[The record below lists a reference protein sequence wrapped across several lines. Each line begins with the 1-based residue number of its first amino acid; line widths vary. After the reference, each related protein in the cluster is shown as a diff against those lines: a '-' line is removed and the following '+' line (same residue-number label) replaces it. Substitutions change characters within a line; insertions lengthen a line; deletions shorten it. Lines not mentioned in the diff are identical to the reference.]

1 MEEMPQLH
9 GIADVGQDG
18 RNVGAVAGLERN
30 AQSEHRQNG
39 ADGAERHQTK
49 AVVRGMAVG
58 TDGGHADT
66 QRHDERNGDGA
77 GGHAAGIKGHGKKFL
92 WHKGGQHKDEP
103 VEHHQQLG
111 QGNAQQHTQE
121 GDHEEQPH
129 ACRHREDEGHVGD
142 GGHLI
147 GQYL

>member
-1 MEEMPQLH
+1 M
-9 GIADVGQDG
+9 
-18 RNVGAVAGLERN
+18 R
-30 AQSEHRQNG
+30 
-39 ADGAERHQTK
+39 
-49 AVVRGMAVG
+49 
-58 TDGGHADT
+58 GGHGDHSHHAEGIGDDVAAHGHAGT
-66 QRHDERNGDGA
+66 LRHDEGNGDGA

-142 GGHLI
+142 GCLENNVHRPFEKI
-147 GQYL
+147 FPQCTKHM

>member
-1 MEEMPQLH
+1 MEELPQLH

-30 AQSEHRQNG
+30 AQNEHRQNG
-39 ADGAERHQTK
+39 ADGAECHQTK

-66 QRHDERNGDGA
+66 QRHDEGNGDGA

-111 QGNAQQHTQE
+111 QGNA
-121 GDHEEQPH
+121 
-129 ACRHREDEGHVGD
+129 
-142 GGHLI
+142 
-147 GQYL
+147 

>member
-1 MEEMPQLH
+1 
-9 GIADVGQDG
+9 
-18 RNVGAVAGLERN
+18 
-30 AQSEHRQNG
+30 
-39 ADGAERHQTK
+39 
-49 AVVRGMAVG
+49 MAVG

-66 QRHDERNGDGA
+66 QRHDEWNGDGA

-103 VEHHQQLG
+103 VERHQQLG